1 LPGGPMRGASSHAT
15 DRVRLDTS
23 EK

>member
-1 LPGGPMRGASSHAT
+1 LPGGPMRGANSHAT